1 MSYLSQIAFLV
12 FPRVVLLLVYLDSD
26 YVQNAYRGLL
36 FPLIGFL
43 FLPLTI
49 LAYAFLVDIEQSS
62 TGIGYL
68 ILIGSL
74 AIDLGSI
81 FVGVSNRRRA

>member
-12 FPRVVLLLVYLDSD
+12 FPRVVLVLVYLDSD

-49 LAYAFLVDIEQSS
+49 LAYALLVDIEQSS
-62 TGIGYL
+62 TGVGYL
-68 ILIGSL
+68 VLIGSV
-74 AIDLGSI
+74 AVDLGSI
-81 FVGVSNRRRA
+81 FVGVSNRRHG

>member
-26 YVQNAYRGLL
+26 YVQNAYRGQL

>member
-1 MSYLSQIAFLV
+1 MSYLSQVAFLV

-43 FLPLTI
+43 FLPLTV
-49 LAYAFLVDIEQSS
+49 LAYALLVDIEQSS
-62 TGIGYL
+62 TGVGYL
-68 ILIGSL
+68 VLIGSVVV
-74 AIDLGSI
+74 DLGSI

>member
-1 MSYLSQIAFLV
+1 MSDLSQVAFLV

-43 FLPLTI
+43 FLPLTV
-49 LAYAFLVDIEQSS
+49 LAYALLVDIEQTT

-68 ILIGSL
+68 VLIGSL
-74 AIDLGSI
+74 TIDLGSI
-81 FVGVSNRRRA
+81 FVGFSNRRRG

>member
-43 FLPLTI
+43 FLPLTV
-49 LAYAFLVDIEQSS
+49 LAYALLVDIEQSS
-62 TGIGYL
+62 TGVGYL
-68 ILIGSL
+68 VLIGSV
-74 AIDLGSI
+74 AVDLGSI
-81 FVGVSNRRRA
+81 FVGVSNRRHA